1 MIIYSVWLFLV
12 VISVSVSLAAF
23 IWGLRTGQF
32 SNQERAR
39 YLPLGKDLL
48 SQPVPEVS
56 GAKRRAHTAA
66 LFMIAAVAFTAFGAA
81 LTLALYHR

>member
-12 VISVSVSLAAF
+12 VISVSTSLVAF

-39 YLPLGKDLL
+39 YLPLGEDLL
-48 SQPVPEVS
+48 SQPIPEVS
-56 GAKRRAHTAA
+56 RSKRRAHMAA
-66 LFMIAAVAFTAFGAA
+66 LCMMAGVAFIAFGAA
-81 LTLALYHR
+81 LTLALYHH